1 MMFDIPLPC
10 TYEREISARRIVDEP
25 DRYLP
30 AIALLVQ
37 DDEVVGA
44 SVARAPIESLAG
56 SLVVHTGCI
65 RRNRASQI
73 DFKFCC
79 DRLKLLKPLARYI
92 ESTLFIFVLT
102 RLYVA
107 GHKAGDL
114 SFNILIF
121 HL

>member
-1 MMFDIPLPC
+1 MNVRLVRVGLWMNPIA
-10 TYEREISARRIVDEP
+10 ISRP
-25 DRYLP
+25 SLSLY
-30 AIALLVQ
+30 
-37 DDEVVGA
+37 
-44 SVARAPIESLAG
+44 VARASIESHAG

-73 DFKFCC
+73 DFQFCC

-114 SFNILIF
+114 SFNI
-121 HL
+121 